1 MDVIVYLT
9 IFLIPTLFFI
19 KYYKDYKITKL
30 KYEIIATID
39 FINSLNKEN
48 LLKSKFEYPEFY
60 KIIKSIFN
68 KDLEITKFKQVDKQ
82 VSEKLNYEI
91 NLAIEKEEIL
101 EFILPYR
108 KLCILIYL
116 HRNFNKYLL
125 VELLMK
131 ILPEKE
137 SKELKEREEEKA
149 SDLCLA

>member
-19 KYYKDYKITKL
+19 KHYKDYKITKL